1 MEDLIVVIEESLPS
15 IVISV
20 VDADTNIKIP
30 PNTNSNS
37 LGSLSD
43 VNTPFAQDGQVLTF
57 QSGEWVA
64 ENITDESNVREG
76 CFVGKAEL
84 VKGWNMAIKER
95 LAFSCFL
102 QFKQLFIKDLCSY
115 PYVKITDLLNRGV
128 VLFNLFF

>member
-15 IVISV
+15 TVISV
-20 VDADTNIKIP
+20 EIP

-64 ENITDESNVREG
+64 ENITDES
-76 CFVGKAEL
+76 
-84 VKGWNMAIKER
+84 
-95 LAFSCFL
+95 
-102 QFKQLFIKDLCSY
+102 
-115 PYVKITDLLNRGV
+115 ITTPIDAGT
-128 VLFNLFF
+128 FN